1 MDVIQGR
8 TDIVRDL
15 VSGAIINIDAE
26 AYAVAVAS
34 AKARAIS
41 KEQMKNN
48 TNDINSIKEELS
60 DIKSLL
66 TQLVNNNGR

>member
-8 TDIVRDL
+8 TDIVRDPD
-15 VSGAIINIDAE
+15 SGAIINIDAD
-26 AYAVAVAS
+26 AHAVAVAS
-34 AKARAIS
+34 ARARSIT